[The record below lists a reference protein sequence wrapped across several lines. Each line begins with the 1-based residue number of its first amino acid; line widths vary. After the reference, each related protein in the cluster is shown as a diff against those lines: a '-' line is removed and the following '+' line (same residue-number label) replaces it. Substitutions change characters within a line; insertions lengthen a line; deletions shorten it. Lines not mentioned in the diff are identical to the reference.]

1 MIEMI
6 MPLVL
11 KLCVCVC
18 VCVCVHVPMYACV
31 CLECLGHIM
40 ETLVK
45 VSLLFL
51 LIMIILPISQIGG
64 LVWISRKIHK

>member
-1 MIEMI
+1 MI

-11 KLCVCVC
+11 KLC

-40 ETLVK
+40 KTLVK

-64 LVWISRKIHK
+64 LVWISRKIH